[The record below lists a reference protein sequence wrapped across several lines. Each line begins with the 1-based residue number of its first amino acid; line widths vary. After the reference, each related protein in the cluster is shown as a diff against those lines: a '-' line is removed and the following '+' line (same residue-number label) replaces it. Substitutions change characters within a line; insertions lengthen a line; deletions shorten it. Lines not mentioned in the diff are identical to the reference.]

1 MADLLARIDPTLV
14 LFVLLPLGLAVAAW
28 ALQMA
33 CAMSAVE
40 PPDYWQSLLCV
51 FLVIVS
57 NILLRYWVNTTM
69 FNPGLS
75 YQLVWPLVMS
85 SAIVAVMVRTGPFSA
100 VVVTVCEGAFCLAIY
115 IGFSMASSAL
125 LTVL

>member
-1 MADLLARIDPTLV
+1 MAELLTRIDPALV
-14 LFVLLPLGLAVAAW
+14 LFVLLPAGLAAAAW

-33 CAMSAVE
+33 CAVSDVE

-51 FLVIVS
+51 FLVVVS
-57 NILLRYWVNTTM
+57 NVLLRFWVNTTM
-69 FNPGLS
+69 FDPGLGA
-75 YQLVWPLVMS
+75 QLIWPLVMS
-85 SAIVAVMVRTGPFSA
+85 SAIVAVMVRIGPLSA